1 MERQFHKTSIF
12 PKSIIRFNRNPS
24 NKVFQGAWKD
34 DSKIYKTENEDKYS
48 QNILDEEQTTF
59 HFRYQDLDNNR
70 N

>member
-1 MERQFHKTSIF
+1 MPIF
-12 PKSIIRFNRNPS
+12 PKSINRFNTNPS

-48 QNILDEEQTTF
+48 QNILDEEQTTS
-59 HFRYQDLDNNR
+59 HYRYQDLNNYR